1 MSALTIS
8 LEAPPEKATLDIIDK
23 GLDVFNAKFS
33 PEEYS
38 EFVAA
43 LKTETG
49 EVKGGIYANAWSG
62 MLSIKWLWIDEAHR
76 GVGHGR
82 ALMDAAET
90 EGRRLGCTAV
100 WLDTFE
106 FQARPFYEKLGY
118 ELFGTLDFPAGFKR
132 YFMKKAL

>member
-8 LEAPPEKATLDIIDK
+8 IEAPPSRATLDVIDK
-23 GLDVFNAKFS
+23 GLDVYNAKFS

-38 EFVAA
+38 EFATA
-43 LKTETG
+43 LRTDTG
-49 EVKGGIYANAWSG
+49 EVKGGIYANAWAG
-62 MLSIKWLWIDEAHR
+62 MLFIKWLWIDEAHR
-76 GVGHGR
+76 GAGHGR
-82 ALMDAAET
+82 ALMAAAEA
-90 EGRRLGCTAV
+90 EGRRLGCSAA

-118 ELFGTLDFPAGFKR
+118 ELFGTLDFPTGFKR